1 MDNEL
6 LKKYGLP
13 TAFASA
19 AFAALLWLMQVIV
32 SDVNRKIDALG
43 RDVDFLSG
51 MIDYSCQPAKG
62 KPVHKAAEIPPTPP
76 VKE

>member
-1 MDNEL
+1 MDKEL

-19 AFAALLWLMQVIV
+19 AFAAMLWLMQVIV
-32 SDVNRKIDALG
+32 SQVSHKIDALG
-43 RDVDFLSG
+43 DDVAFLSG
-51 MIDYSCQPAKG
+51 MIDYSCQPVKG
-62 KPVHKAAEIPPTPP
+62 KPVHKAAELPPTPP